1 MNKYE
6 LMTIYPT
13 EDEKFKAGTEAVRA
27 ILAQFGASIEK
38 EESYGDRDLTYEV
51 KKQTRGRF
59 VLFTVSANPAKI
71 SEINA
76 QFKLTVDLLKSL
88 FVRID
93 EK

>member
-1 MNKYE
+1 
-6 LMTIYPT
+6 
-13 EDEKFKAGTEAVRA
+13 
-27 ILAQFGASIEK
+27 
-38 EESYGDRDLTYEV
+38 LTYEV